1 MCCVWL
7 VDAMGGDYAP
17 AEIVKGVI
25 SAVNRMEELEFT
37 CWLTVMQSTESAWAR
52 NNLLA

>member
-1 MCCVWL
+1 MLRVA

-25 SAVNRMEELEFT
+25 SAVNRMEELEVLLVGSRDAINK
-37 CWLTVMQSTESAWAR
+37 CMGTE
-52 NNLLA
+52 